1 MGGVTALHV
10 PDPDDRSDLGAFVGR
25 VVRLDQTSVV
35 RLRATGAGRVT
46 VWAST
51 PFDVLATR
59 TVPGNAGAR
68 RRHDLRRRRCSRR

>member
-1 MGGVTALHV
+1 MTALHV

-35 RLRATGAGRVT
+35 RLRTTGAGRVT

-51 PFDVLATR
+51 PVR
-59 TVPGNAGAR
+59 
-68 RRHDLRRRRCSRR
+68 